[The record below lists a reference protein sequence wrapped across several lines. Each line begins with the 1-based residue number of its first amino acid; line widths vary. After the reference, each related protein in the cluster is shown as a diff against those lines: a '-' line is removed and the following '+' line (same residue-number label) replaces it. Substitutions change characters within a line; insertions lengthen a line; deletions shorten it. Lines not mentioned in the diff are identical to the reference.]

1 MKKIVTVLLLLLAWY
16 FAGMN
21 RQPYVMAAV
30 ICGTI
35 FVVLSFFLTRYLKHK
50 LTAEIPEQSSI
61 IRKNMQAEFK
71 IRTDNKCRLPINKYK
86 LTICMNYQGSNRPVI
101 KKLSGNAC
109 PAGDPEENLA
119 SVYFAAPYCG
129 MISAE
134 LRRLRVYDYFMIFS
148 SSSKLRDKKGEVAVL
163 PPIRKM
169 NIRMPA
175 FGSYTNEPVAETSSD
190 KKGEDHSEIRFI
202 REYREGDLTR
212 HIHRNYSA
220 RTEKLWVKEYQREN
234 DFIFDLFLDS
244 SYYKETDIE
253 HRDAFYELV
262 YAVVNNLME
271 NDIVIRVHYL
281 DKHRGGAVMFELDS
295 RKDVDRFILDL
306 YKSDCF
312 CTQEEFLNYFNVL
325 AMNNAMLLNASLEW
339 YFCGRPIYRFQKKN
353 IYYELVNRYFDLS

>member
-134 LRRLRVYDYFMIFS
+134 LR
-148 SSSKLRDKKGEVAVL
+148 
-163 PPIRKM
+163 P
-169 NIRMPA
+169 
-175 FGSYTNEPVAETSSD
+175 T
-190 KKGEDHSEIRFI
+190 
-202 REYREGDLTR
+202 
-212 HIHRNYSA
+212 
-220 RTEKLWVKEYQREN
+220 
-234 DFIFDLFLDS
+234 
-244 SYYKETDIE
+244 
-253 HRDAFYELV
+253 
-262 YAVVNNLME
+262 
-271 NDIVIRVHYL
+271 
-281 DKHRGGAVMFELDS
+281 
-295 RKDVDRFILDL
+295 
-306 YKSDCF
+306 
-312 CTQEEFLNYFNVL
+312 
-325 AMNNAMLLNASLEW
+325 ASLS
-339 YFCGRPIYRFQKKN
+339 RPWTTHTSVCLPSAAIQM
-353 IYYELVNRYFDLS
+353 NRWLKPHLTKRARITVR